1 MASRSHDSQLEKGRG
16 EVLDE
21 LLRSKHLRLL
31 RQARHHTPSDHDA
44 EEALAD
50 AFVQFLRFYDGP
62 SGEDALHWLLLVVK
76 RCAWQQRRRG
86 SWKNEVLTD
95 DPGKVAHSSPDEQ
108 GDPAAL
114 AERREDALRLAALIA
129 SLKPGER
136 RALLLLGLGYSYR
149 EIAELSGWSVRK
161 VDRCIS
167 EGRAAVRKSMEG
179 G

>member
-1 MASRSHDSQLEKGRG
+1 MASRSHDSQLEKSRG

-21 LLRSKHLRLL
+21 LLRSEHRRLL

-95 DPGKVAHSSPDEQ
+95 DPGKVAYPSPDEQ

-114 AERREDALRLAALIA
+114 AERREDALYLADLI
-129 SLKPGER
+129 SRLKPVER
-136 RALLLLGLGYSYR
+136 RALMLLGLGYSYR